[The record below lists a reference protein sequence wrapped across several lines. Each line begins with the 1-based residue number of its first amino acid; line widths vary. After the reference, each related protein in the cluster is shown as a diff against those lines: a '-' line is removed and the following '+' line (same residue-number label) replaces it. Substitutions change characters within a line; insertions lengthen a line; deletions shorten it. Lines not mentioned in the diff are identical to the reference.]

1 MKASILQLL
10 LEITTK
16 LRSQDLLPNLWQNAY
31 FWEKIRAL
39 HFPSKDIVISYICII
54 MKKWGD
60 TPLFC
65 IAYIWH
71 SFQFSILDIPKTR
84 VAEVGSLLVR
94 AKMVIKTFIKQVFTI
109 FASNVCFFVRK
120 CKLANLIQCN
130 MRYIQCNSALLAK
143 EALFL
148 TKKGTCFVQSTGS
161 PPHQKWTAS

>member
-1 MKASILQLL
+1 MGRHPTILYCIRVIHPLRD
-10 LEITTK
+10 IFTK
-16 LRSQDLLPNLWQNAY
+16 IWMNQRSMPFRLR
-31 FWEKIRAL
+31 
-39 HFPSKDIVISYICII
+39 PSP
-54 MKKWGD
+54 
-60 TPLFC
+60 PL
-65 IAYIWH
+65 WH

-94 AKMVIKTFIKQVFTI
+94 AKIVIKTFIKQVFTI
-109 FASNVCFFVRK
+109 FATNVCFFVRK

-130 MRYIQCNSALLAK
+130 MRYIQCNSAPLAK

>member
-1 MKASILQLL
+1 MAKRVFLRKDQSPPFSLKRYCN
-10 LEITTK
+10 K
-16 LRSQDLLPNLWQNAY
+16 LYLY
-31 FWEKIRAL
+31 HYE
-39 HFPSKDIVISYICII
+39 
-54 MKKWGD
+54 KWGD

-109 FASNVCFFVRK
+109 FATNVCFFVRK

>member
-1 MKASILQLL
+1 MAKRVFLRKDQSPPFSLKRYCN
-10 LEITTK
+10 K
-16 LRSQDLLPNLWQNAY
+16 LYLY
-31 FWEKIRAL
+31 HYE
-39 HFPSKDIVISYICII
+39 
-54 MKKWGD
+54 KWGD

-84 VAEVGSLLVR
+84 SWQPFG
-94 AKMVIKTFIKQVFTI
+94 KGKNGHKNFHQ
-109 FASNVCFFVRK
+109 ASIYYFCVKCVFFVRK